1 MRKTSKLLLLI
12 ILTIGSNCSRSDQN
26 RNSKSEPKPSG
37 QNVIHERWSQLDSI
51 RHEIM
56 GFDQLQTLEDSIII
70 IETVVYSAHQVFKIN
85 LSKSTFRL
93 LVYYIHES
101 CIPVLYPNMEKP
113 DISCFDFDIERMGEL
128 SESNKLKIIDITN
141 RIRFSNKET
150 HKNVLDGISFEI
162 RTNYLS
168 EDLDVFLDN
177 PTDSIF
183 DELEK
188 KLIEIVKE

>member
-1 MRKTSKLLLLI
+1 
-12 ILTIGSNCSRSDQN
+12 
-26 RNSKSEPKPSG
+26 
-37 QNVIHERWSQLDSI
+37 
-51 RHEIM
+51 
-56 GFDQLQTLEDSIII
+56 
-70 IETVVYSAHQVFKIN
+70 
-85 LSKSTFRL
+85 
-93 LVYYIHES
+93 
-101 CIPVLYPNMEKP
+101 
-113 DISCFDFDIERMGEL
+113 MGEL